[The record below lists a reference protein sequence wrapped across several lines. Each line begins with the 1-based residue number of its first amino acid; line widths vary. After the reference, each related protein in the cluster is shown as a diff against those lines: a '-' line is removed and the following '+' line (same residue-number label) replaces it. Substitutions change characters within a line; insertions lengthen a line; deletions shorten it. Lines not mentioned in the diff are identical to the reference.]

1 MPDNVL
7 LAKEAIDETVN
18 KFSAL
23 KDVEIINAKGQV
35 ATYHI
40 LEQTSEY
47 KEHELKLT
55 ACYSESLKVTKMNTV
70 NKAVEKETEL
80 ILKVSKALS
89 KREFACV
96 DDANL
101 EMEKMNSK
109 EFKKLKFYDIS
120 YSLHKEELRK
130 RGHPAIDAIH
140 VVQGYRYFV
149 EVTPKHV
156 ALCYAPMT

>member
-1 MPDNVL
+1 
-7 LAKEAIDETVN
+7 
-18 KFSAL
+18 
-23 KDVEIINAKGQV
+23 
-35 ATYHI
+35 
-40 LEQTSEY
+40 
-47 KEHELKLT
+47 
-55 ACYSESLKVTKMNTV
+55 MNTV

-101 EMEKMNSK
+101 EMEKVNSK

-120 YSLHKEELRK
+120 YSLRKEELRK
-130 RGHPAIDAIH
+130 RGRPAIDAIP

-149 EVTPKHV
+149 EVTPHCK
-156 ALCYAPMT
+156 PRKNN